1 MISQDEI
8 NELLRK
14 NKRRLEKELRQNKEL
29 LNLLF
34 KYTHTKLS
42 EKEKEAMKNQLIEV
56 FKTIPAFAI
65 FLLPGGL
72 ILLPIVAKLI
82 PDIMPSSFRDDID
95 EPS

>member
-8 NELLRK
+8 VALLKK
-14 NKRRLEKELRQNKEL
+14 NKKRLEKELKQNKEL
-29 LNLLF
+29 LSLLF

-42 EKEKEAMKNQLIEV
+42 DKEKDQMKDQLIEV
-56 FKTIPAFAI
+56 FRTIPAFAI

-82 PDIMPSSFRDDID
+82 PDIMPSSFRKDVD
-95 EPS
+95 E

>member
-8 NELLRK
+8 KAILLK
-14 NKRRLEKELRQNKEL
+14 NKRRLEKELQQNKEL
-29 LNLLF
+29 LSLLI
-34 KYTHTKLS
+34 KYTHTKLTD
-42 EKEKEAMKNQLIEV
+42 KEKEQMKNQLIDV

-82 PDIMPSSFRDDID
+82 PDILPSSFRDTPED
-95 EPS
+95 

>member
-8 NELLRK
+8 KALLLK
-14 NKRRLEKELRQNKEL
+14 NKKRLEKELQNNKEL
-29 LNLLF
+29 LSLLV

-42 EKEKEAMKNQLIEV
+42 EEEKEQMKNQLLEV

-82 PDIMPSSFRDDID
+82 PDIMPSAFREDID
-95 EPS
+95 EN

>member
-8 NELLRK
+8 RELLQK
-14 NKRRLEKELRQNKEL
+14 NKRRLETELKNNKEL
-29 LNLLF
+29 LALLF

-42 EKEKEAMKNQLIEV
+42 EEEKEAMKNQLIEV
-56 FKTIPAFAI
+56 FRTIPAFAI

-82 PDIMPSSFRDDID
+82 PDIMPSSFRENPD
-95 EPS
+95 E

>member
-8 NELLRK
+8 KELLQK
-14 NKRRLEKELRQNKEL
+14 NKRRLETELRHNKEL
-29 LNLLF
+29 LTLLF

-42 EKEKEAMKNQLIEV
+42 DEEKEAMKNQLIEV
-56 FKTIPAFAI
+56 FRTIPAFAI

-82 PDIMPSSFRDDID
+82 PDIMPSSFRDDAD
-95 EPS
+95 KNT

>member
-1 MISQDEI
+1 MITQEEI
-8 NELLRK
+8 VALLQK
-14 NKRRLEKELRQNKEL
+14 NKKRLEKELQQNKEL
-29 LNLLF
+29 FALLV

-42 EKEKEAMKNQLIEV
+42 DEEKEQMRHQLIEV

-82 PDIMPSSFRDDID
+82 PDILPSAFRGDT
-95 EPS
+95 EE